1 MKRKGYSRLS
11 RRLESKSRNNL
22 ILSIVGIAA
31 VLFLLIKFG
40 IPILANI
47 TGFLSGLQKTNTSSS
62 RQNTKFVPVP
72 MLDPLPLA
80 TNSSEFIIT
89 GEASFEQ
96 SVSVFVNNTLSDN
109 KDIGED
115 GKFSFKVFLEPGTN
129 KIKIQ
134 AEQDGNKSDFSD
146 EELVSFINK
155 PPTLEISSP
164 SDGQHFEKDQDALQI
179 KGTTDAGVKVTVND
193 FWAVIDEKNN
203 FSYTMNL
210 QSGDNNI
217 KIIATDEAG
226 GRTEKSLKVSYS
238 P

>member
-11 RRLESKSRNNL
+11 RKLESKSRNNL
-22 ILSIVGIAA
+22 IISIVGIVA

-40 IPILANI
+40 IPVLANI

-62 RQNTKFVPVP
+62 GQNAKFVSVP
-72 MLDPLPLA
+72 MLDPLPRA

-89 GEASFEQ
+89 GEA
-96 SVSVFVNNTLSDN
+96 VSGQTISIFVNNTLSDS
-109 KDIGED
+109 KKVDED
-115 GKFSFKVFLEPGTN
+115 GKFSFKVYFEPGSN

-146 EELVSFINK
+146 EEIILYINK

-164 SDGQHFEKDQDALQI
+164 NDGQHFEKDQGTLQV

-193 FWAVIDEKNN
+193 FWAVLDENNN
-203 FSYTMNL
+203 FSYTLNL
-210 QSGDNNI
+210 QGGDNNI
-217 KIIATDEAG
+217 KIVATDEAG
-226 GRTEKSLKVSYS
+226 SKTEKEVKVTYS

>member
-11 RRLESKSRNNL
+11 RRLEHQSRNNL
-22 ILSIVGIAA
+22 ILSIVGIVA
-31 VLFLLIKFG
+31 VLFLLVKFG

-62 RQNTKFVPVP
+62 GQNTKFVPVP
-72 MLDPLPLA
+72 VLDPLPSA

-89 GEASFEQ
+89 GEASSGQ
-96 SVSVFVNNTLSDN
+96 SVSVFVNNTLSDT
-109 KDIGED
+109 KDIDDD

-134 AEQDGNKSDFSD
+134 AEQNDNKSGFSD
-146 EELVSFINK
+146 EEIISYINK
-155 PPTLEISSP
+155 PPTLEITSP
-164 SDGQHFEKDQDALQI
+164 ADGQHFEKDQGTLQV
-179 KGTTDAGVKVTVND
+179 KGTTNAGVKVTVND

-203 FSYTMNL
+203 FSYTLSL
-210 QSGDNNI
+210 QNGDNNI

-226 GRTEKSLKVSYS
+226 GKTEKELKVTYS